1 MAANR
6 PIVSPEAIL
15 TPIVADALAA
25 AEGRPLVIGICGA
38 QGSGKSTLAAALSAR
53 FDDAP
58 VLSIDDLY
66 LCRAERRRLAAEVH
80 PLFATRGVPGTHGV
94 ALGLDLIAGFRRGEA
109 LSLPRFDK
117 ATDDR
122 ADGAEPVPAG
132 AKLLLFEGWCLGAE
146 PAPADAPIN
155 SLERDEDTDGRWRAR
170 VEASLAGPYAALF
183 GEIDLLIFLA
193 APSFETVADW
203 RWQQEAA
210 LARARPGAAAVMSR
224 GEVDRFVAH
233 YERIT
238 RRLLADLPGRADV
251 TLWLD
256 ADRRC
261 VRMTRPSVGGTG
273 SDDGR

>member
-1 MAANR
+1 M
-6 PIVSPEAIL
+6 SPEAIL
-15 TPIVADALAA
+15 TPVVAEALAR

-66 LCRAERRRLAAEVH
+66 LRRAERQRLAAEVH
-80 PLFATRGVPGTHGV
+80 PLFATRGVPGTHDV
-94 ALGLDLIAGFRRGEA
+94 ALGLTLIAAFRRGEP

-122 ADGAEPVPAG
+122 ADGTEPVPAD
-132 AKLLLFEGWCLGAE
+132 AKLLLFEGWCLGAQ
-146 PAPADAPIN
+146 PAAVDGPIN
-155 SLERDEDTDGRWRAR
+155 GLERDEDPNGRWRAE
-170 VEASLAGPYAALF
+170 VEAALAGPYAALF
-183 GEIDLLIFLA
+183 AQIDLLIFLA
-193 APSFETVADW
+193 APSFGTVADW

-238 RRLLADLPGRADV
+238 RRLLCDLPGRAGV

-261 VRMTRPSVGGTG
+261 VRMTQRGVGETG

>member
-1 MAANR
+1 M
-6 PIVSPEAIL
+6 SPEAIL
-15 TPIVADALAA
+15 TPIVAEALARA
-25 AEGRPLVIGICGA
+25 AGRPLVIGICGA
-38 QGSGKSTLAAALSAR
+38 QGSGKSTLAASLSAR

-66 LCRAERRRLAAEVH
+66 LGRDARQRLAAEVH
-80 PLFATRGVPGTHGV
+80 PLFATRGVPGTHDA
-94 ALGLDLIAGFRRGEA
+94 ALGLELIARFRRGEP

-122 ADGAEPVPAG
+122 ADGTEPVPAG
-132 AKLLLFEGWCLGAE
+132 AKLLLFEGWCLGAQ
-146 PAPADAPIN
+146 PAAVDGPIN
-155 SLERDEDTDGRWRAR
+155 GLERDEDPDGRWRAR
-170 VEASLAGPYAALF
+170 VEAALAGPYAALF
-183 GEIDLLIFLA
+183 AQIDLLIFLA

-210 LARARPGAAAVMSR
+210 LAAARPGAAAVMSR
-224 GEVDRFVAH
+224 GEVDRFVVH

-261 VRMTRPSVGGTG
+261 VRITQRGVGETG